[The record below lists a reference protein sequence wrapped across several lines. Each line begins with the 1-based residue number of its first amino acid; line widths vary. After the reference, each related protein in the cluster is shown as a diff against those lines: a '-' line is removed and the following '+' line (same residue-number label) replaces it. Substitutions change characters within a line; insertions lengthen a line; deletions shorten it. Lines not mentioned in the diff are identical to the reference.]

1 MNSMVICLIIFAVM
15 IILFFNRKIPMAF
28 TSMGVIVALYVA
40 GCVDKATVFAGFGN
54 NNVLTMAG
62 MFIVAAGLS
71 RTQMVNNITKLLYR
85 VNNGSFTRVLASY
98 ILVIFLLG
106 QFVPS
111 LPAMFA
117 MVYPLVISMCKQLK
131 CSPSKMMYPIAVTVV
146 STSFV
151 IEPIG
156 PYAAWFVTQN
166 GYLES
171 YGWTG
176 SLLSMWSET
185 MVFLPTALVTLL
197 LTIFVLPKLMPDQP
211 ETETVAITGPDIT
224 NNETLSPVREFL
236 GYGIFI
242 ATVIGLMLGLPSWAV
257 TMAGAT
263 AVVLSGVLDEQTAL
277 IRMNMSMVLLYAGV
291 TVMGEALSNTG
302 AAQLLGD
309 LAASALSGV
318 RNGYIIGAVF
328 YLVSFLMTSF
338 LYNRATTTVLIPILI
353 ITCSSIGCDPRGPVI
368 LCSLASMSSLITPM
382 PNPAELATMP
392 GDKCILQL
400 RGLPPFFSPKYDLK
414 RHPNYRYMAEA
425 DKQKNAFDLDRLINR
440 RRRPR
445 LNEVCTMYE
454 VAVPDDALTEEDED
468 ILNYDDIDDPDA
480 FA

>member
-1 MNSMVICLIIFAVM
+1 MDSMVICLIIFAVM

-28 TSMGVIVALYVA
+28 TSMGVIVALFVA

-85 VNNGSFTRVLASY
+85 ATNGSFTKVLASY

-117 MVYPLVISMCKQLK
+117 MVYPLVINMCKQLK

-151 IEPIG
+151 LEPIG

-176 SLLSMWSET
+176 PLLSMWSET
-185 MVFLPTALVTLL
+185 LVFFPTAIVTLF

-211 ETETVAITGPDIT
+211 EIETAEITGPDIT
-224 NNETLSPVREFL
+224 NNEALDPVREFL
-236 GYGIFI
+236 GYGIFV

-277 IRMNMSMVLLYAGV
+277 LRMNMSMVLLYAGV
-291 TVMGEALSNTG
+291 TVMGEALGNTG

-309 LAASALSGV
+309 LAASILSGV
-318 RNGYIIGAVF
+318 HNGYIIGAAF
-328 YLVSFLMTSF
+328 YIVSFLMTSF

-382 PNPAELATMP
+382 PNPVVPMAMQAGGYTQ
-392 GDKCILQL
+392 KTILRVGIIPAIV
-400 RGLPPFFSPKYDLK
+400 RGIVGVLIAMTLFP
-414 RHPNYRYMAEA
+414 
-425 DKQKNAFDLDRLINR
+425 AFG
-440 RRRPR
+440 
-445 LNEVCTMYE
+445 
-454 VAVPDDALTEEDED
+454 
-468 ILNYDDIDDPDA
+468 
-480 FA
+480 

>member
-28 TSMGVIVALYVA
+28 TSMGVIVALDVA

-176 SLLSMWSET
+176 SPLSMWSET

-211 ETETVAITGPDIT
+211 ETETAAITGPDIT
-224 NNETLSPVREFL
+224 NNEALSPVREFL

-291 TVMGEALSNTG
+291 TVMGEALGNTG

-309 LAASALSGV
+309 LAAGALSGV

-353 ITCSSIGCDPRGPVI
+353 ISCSSIGCDPRGPVI

-382 PNPAELATMP
+382 PNPVVPMAMQAGGYTQ
-392 GDKCILQL
+392 KTILRVGIIPAIV
-400 RGLPPFFSPKYDLK
+400 RGIVGVAIAMTIFP
-414 RHPNYRYMAEA
+414 
-425 DKQKNAFDLDRLINR
+425 AFG
-440 RRRPR
+440 
-445 LNEVCTMYE
+445 
-454 VAVPDDALTEEDED
+454 
-468 ILNYDDIDDPDA
+468 
-480 FA
+480 

>member
-176 SLLSMWSET
+176 SPLSMWSET

-211 ETETVAITGPDIT
+211 ETETAAITGPDIA
-224 NNETLSPVREFL
+224 NNEALSPVREFL

-291 TVMGEALSNTG
+291 TVMGEALGNTG

-309 LAASALSGV
+309 LAAGALSGV

-353 ITCSSIGCDPRGPVI
+353 ISCSLIGCDPRGPVI

-382 PNPAELATMP
+382 PNPVVPMAMQAGGYTQ
-392 GDKCILQL
+392 KTILRVGIIPAIV
-400 RGLPPFFSPKYDLK
+400 RGIVGVAIAMTIFP
-414 RHPNYRYMAEA
+414 
-425 DKQKNAFDLDRLINR
+425 AFG
-440 RRRPR
+440 
-445 LNEVCTMYE
+445 
-454 VAVPDDALTEEDED
+454 
-468 ILNYDDIDDPDA
+468 
-480 FA
+480 

>member
-151 IEPIG
+151 LSPL
-156 PYAAWFVTQN
+156 V
-166 GYLES
+166 LMLH
-171 YGWTG
+171 G
-176 SLLSMWSET
+176 SLRRMAIWSP
-185 MVFLPTALVTLL
+185 MA
-197 LTIFVLPKLMPDQP
+197 
-211 ETETVAITGPDIT
+211 GPDL
-224 NNETLSPVREFL
+224 LS
-236 GYGIFI
+236 
-242 ATVIGLMLGLPSWAV
+242 AC
-257 TMAGAT
+257 
-263 AVVLSGVLDEQTAL
+263 
-277 IRMNMSMVLLYAGV
+277 
-291 TVMGEALSNTG
+291 
-302 AAQLLGD
+302 
-309 LAASALSGV
+309 GV
-318 RNGYIIGAVF
+318 R
-328 YLVSFLMTSF
+328 LW
-338 LYNRATTTVLIPILI
+338 
-353 ITCSSIGCDPRGPVI
+353 
-368 LCSLASMSSLITPM
+368 
-382 PNPAELATMP
+382 
-392 GDKCILQL
+392 
-400 RGLPPFFSPKYDLK
+400 FFC
-414 RHPNYRYMAEA
+414 
-425 DKQKNAFDLDRLINR
+425 
-440 RRRPR
+440 RPR
-445 LNEVCTMYE
+445 WLLCC
-454 VAVPDDALTEEDED
+454 
-468 ILNYDDIDDPDA
+468 
-480 FA
+480 

>member
-1 MNSMVICLIIFAVM
+1 
-15 IILFFNRKIPMAF
+15 MAF

-151 IEPIG
+151 VEPIG

-224 NNETLSPVREFL
+224 NNDALSPIREFL

-291 TVMGEALSNTG
+291 TVMGEALSNIG

-353 ITCSSIGCDPRGPVI
+353 ISCTSIGCDPRGPVI

-382 PNPAELATMP
+382 PNPVVPMAMQAGGYTQ
-392 GDKCILQL
+392 KTILRVGIIPAIV
-400 RGLPPFFSPKYDLK
+400 RGIVGVAIAMTIFP
-414 RHPNYRYMAEA
+414 
-425 DKQKNAFDLDRLINR
+425 AFG
-440 RRRPR
+440 
-445 LNEVCTMYE
+445 
-454 VAVPDDALTEEDED
+454 
-468 ILNYDDIDDPDA
+468 
-480 FA
+480 

>member
-151 IEPIG
+151 IKPIG

-176 SLLSMWSET
+176 SPLSMWSET

-211 ETETVAITGPDIT
+211 ETETAAITGPDIT
-224 NNETLSPVREFL
+224 NNEALSPVREFL

-291 TVMGEALSNTG
+291 TVMGEALGNTG

-309 LAASALSGV
+309 LAAGALSGV

-353 ITCSSIGCDPRGPVI
+353 ISCSSIGCDPRGPVI

-382 PNPAELATMP
+382 PNPVVPMAMQAGGYTQ
-392 GDKCILQL
+392 KTILRVGIIPAIV
-400 RGLPPFFSPKYDLK
+400 RGIVGVAIAMTIFP
-414 RHPNYRYMAEA
+414 
-425 DKQKNAFDLDRLINR
+425 AFG
-440 RRRPR
+440 
-445 LNEVCTMYE
+445 
-454 VAVPDDALTEEDED
+454 
-468 ILNYDDIDDPDA
+468 
-480 FA
+480 

>member
-176 SLLSMWSET
+176 PLLSMWSET

-224 NNETLSPVREFL
+224 NNEALSPIREFL

-257 TMAGAT
+257 TMAGAA

-291 TVMGEALSNTG
+291 TVMGEALGSTG

-382 PNPAELATMP
+382 PNPVVPMAMQAGGYTQ
-392 GDKCILQL
+392 KTILRVGIIPAIV
-400 RGLPPFFSPKYDLK
+400 RGIIGVAIAMTIFP
-414 RHPNYRYMAEA
+414 
-425 DKQKNAFDLDRLINR
+425 AFG
-440 RRRPR
+440 
-445 LNEVCTMYE
+445 
-454 VAVPDDALTEEDED
+454 
-468 ILNYDDIDDPDA
+468 
-480 FA
+480 

>member
-211 ETETVAITGPDIT
+211 ETETVSITGPDIT
-224 NNETLSPVREFL
+224 NNAALSPVREFL

-291 TVMGEALSNTG
+291 TVMGEALGNTG

-309 LAASALSGV
+309 LAAGALSGV
-318 RNGYIIGAVF
+318 HNGYIIGAVF

-353 ITCSSIGCDPRGPVI
+353 ISCSSIGCDPRGPVI

-382 PNPAELATMP
+382 PNPVVPMAMQAGGYTQ
-392 GDKCILQL
+392 KTILRVGIIPAIV
-400 RGLPPFFSPKYDLK
+400 RGIVGVAIAMTIFP
-414 RHPNYRYMAEA
+414 
-425 DKQKNAFDLDRLINR
+425 AFG
-440 RRRPR
+440 
-445 LNEVCTMYE
+445 
-454 VAVPDDALTEEDED
+454 
-468 ILNYDDIDDPDA
+468 
-480 FA
+480 

>member
-224 NNETLSPVREFL
+224 NTEALSPVREFL

-277 IRMNMSMVLLYAGV
+277 IRMNMSIVLLYAGV

-382 PNPAELATMP
+382 PNPVVPMAMQAGGYTQ
-392 GDKCILQL
+392 KTILRVGIIPAIV
-400 RGLPPFFSPKYDLK
+400 RGIVGVAIAMTIFPAFS
-414 RHPNYRYMAEA
+414 
-425 DKQKNAFDLDRLINR
+425 
-440 RRRPR
+440 
-445 LNEVCTMYE
+445 
-454 VAVPDDALTEEDED
+454 
-468 ILNYDDIDDPDA
+468 
-480 FA
+480 

>member
-176 SLLSMWSET
+176 SPLSMWSET

-211 ETETVAITGPDIT
+211 ETETAAITGPDIT
-224 NNETLSPVREFL
+224 NNEALSPVREFL

-291 TVMGEALSNTG
+291 TVMGEALGNTG

-309 LAASALSGV
+309 LAAGALSGV

-353 ITCSSIGCDPRGPVI
+353 ISCSSIGCDPRGPVI

-382 PNPAELATMP
+382 PNPVVPMAMQVGGYTQ
-392 GDKCILQL
+392 KTILRVGIIPAIV
-400 RGLPPFFSPKYDLK
+400 RGIVGVAIAMTIFP
-414 RHPNYRYMAEA
+414 
-425 DKQKNAFDLDRLINR
+425 AFG
-440 RRRPR
+440 
-445 LNEVCTMYE
+445 
-454 VAVPDDALTEEDED
+454 
-468 ILNYDDIDDPDA
+468 
-480 FA
+480 

>member
-1 MNSMVICLIIFAVM
+1 MNSMVICLIIFACM
-15 IILFFNRKIPMAF
+15 IILFFNRKIQMPF
-28 TSMGVIVALYVA
+28 NSMGVIVALYVA

-98 ILVIFLLG
+98 ILVIFLLA

-151 IEPIG
+151 VEPIG

-224 NNETLSPVREFL
+224 NNDALSPIREFL

-353 ITCSSIGCDPRGPVI
+353 ISCTSIGCDPRGPVI

-382 PNPAELATMP
+382 PNPVVPMAMQAGGYTQ
-392 GDKCILQL
+392 KTILRVGIIPAIV
-400 RGLPPFFSPKYDLK
+400 RGIVGVAIAMTIFP
-414 RHPNYRYMAEA
+414 
-425 DKQKNAFDLDRLINR
+425 AFG
-440 RRRPR
+440 
-445 LNEVCTMYE
+445 
-454 VAVPDDALTEEDED
+454 
-468 ILNYDDIDDPDA
+468 
-480 FA
+480 

>member
-1 MNSMVICLIIFAVM
+1 MNSMVICLIISAVM

-224 NNETLSPVREFL
+224 NNEALSPVREFL

-277 IRMNMSMVLLYAGV
+277 IRMNMSIVLLYAGV

-382 PNPAELATMP
+382 PNPVVPMAMQAGGYTQ
-392 GDKCILQL
+392 KTILRVGIIPAIV
-400 RGLPPFFSPKYDLK
+400 RGIVGVAIAMTIFPAFS
-414 RHPNYRYMAEA
+414 
-425 DKQKNAFDLDRLINR
+425 
-440 RRRPR
+440 
-445 LNEVCTMYE
+445 
-454 VAVPDDALTEEDED
+454 
-468 ILNYDDIDDPDA
+468 
-480 FA
+480 

>member
-176 SLLSMWSET
+176 SPLSMWSET

-211 ETETVAITGPDIT
+211 ETETAAITGPDIT
-224 NNETLSPVREFL
+224 NNEALSPVREFL

-291 TVMGEALSNTG
+291 MVMGEALGNTG

-309 LAASALSGV
+309 LAAGALSGV

-353 ITCSSIGCDPRGPVI
+353 ISCSSIGCDPRGPVI

-382 PNPAELATMP
+382 PNPVVPMAMQAGGYTQ
-392 GDKCILQL
+392 KTILRVGIIPAIV
-400 RGLPPFFSPKYDLK
+400 RGIVGVAIAMTIFP
-414 RHPNYRYMAEA
+414 
-425 DKQKNAFDLDRLINR
+425 AFG
-440 RRRPR
+440 
-445 LNEVCTMYE
+445 
-454 VAVPDDALTEEDED
+454 
-468 ILNYDDIDDPDA
+468 
-480 FA
+480 

>member
-176 SLLSMWSET
+176 SPLSMWSET

-211 ETETVAITGPDIT
+211 ETETAAITGPDIT
-224 NNETLSPVREFL
+224 NNEALSPVREFL

-291 TVMGEALSNTG
+291 TVMGEALGNTG

-309 LAASALSGV
+309 LAAGALSGV

-353 ITCSSIGCDPRGPVI
+353 ISCSSIGCDPRGPVI
-368 LCSLASMSSLITPM
+368 LCSLAPMSSLITPM
-382 PNPAELATMP
+382 PNPVVPMAMQAGGYTQ
-392 GDKCILQL
+392 KTILRVGIIPAIV
-400 RGLPPFFSPKYDLK
+400 RGIVGVAIAMTIFP
-414 RHPNYRYMAEA
+414 
-425 DKQKNAFDLDRLINR
+425 AFG
-440 RRRPR
+440 
-445 LNEVCTMYE
+445 
-454 VAVPDDALTEEDED
+454 
-468 ILNYDDIDDPDA
+468 
-480 FA
+480 

>member
-176 SLLSMWSET
+176 SPLSMWSET

-211 ETETVAITGPDIT
+211 ETETAAITGPDIT
-224 NNETLSPVREFL
+224 NNEALSPVREFL

-291 TVMGEALSNTG
+291 TVMGEALGNTG

-309 LAASALSGV
+309 LAAGALSGV

-328 YLVSFLMTSF
+328 YLVSFLMTSL

-353 ITCSSIGCDPRGPVI
+353 ISCSSIGCDPRGPVI

-382 PNPAELATMP
+382 PNPVVPMAMQAGGYTQ
-392 GDKCILQL
+392 KTILRVGIIPAIV
-400 RGLPPFFSPKYDLK
+400 RGIVGVAIAMTIFP
-414 RHPNYRYMAEA
+414 
-425 DKQKNAFDLDRLINR
+425 AFG
-440 RRRPR
+440 
-445 LNEVCTMYE
+445 
-454 VAVPDDALTEEDED
+454 
-468 ILNYDDIDDPDA
+468 
-480 FA
+480 

>member
-1 MNSMVICLIIFAVM
+1 MDSMVICLIIFAVM

-28 TSMGVIVALYVA
+28 TSMGVIVALFVA

-85 VNNGSFTRVLASY
+85 VTNGSFTKVLASY

-117 MVYPLVISMCKQLK
+117 MVYPLVINMCKQLK

-151 IEPIG
+151 LEPIG

-176 SLLSMWSET
+176 PLLSMWSET
-185 MVFLPTALVTLL
+185 LVFFPTAIVTLF

-211 ETETVAITGPDIT
+211 EIETAEITGPDIT
-224 NNETLSPVREFL
+224 NSEALSPVREFL

-277 IRMNMSMVLLYAGV
+277 LRMNMSMVLLYAGV
-291 TVMGEALSNTG
+291 TVMGDALGNTG

-309 LAASALSGV
+309 LAASILSGV
-318 RNGYIIGAVF
+318 HNGYIIGAAF
-328 YLVSFLMTSF
+328 YIVSFLMTSF
-338 LYNRATTTVLIPILI
+338 LYNKATTTVLIPILI
-353 ITCSSIGCDPRGPVI
+353 ITCSSIGCDPRGPII

-382 PNPAELATMP
+382 PNPVVPMAMQAGGYTQ
-392 GDKCILQL
+392 KTILRVGIIPAIV
-400 RGLPPFFSPKYDLK
+400 RGIVGVLIAMTLFP
-414 RHPNYRYMAEA
+414 
-425 DKQKNAFDLDRLINR
+425 AFG
-440 RRRPR
+440 
-445 LNEVCTMYE
+445 
-454 VAVPDDALTEEDED
+454 
-468 ILNYDDIDDPDA
+468 
-480 FA
+480 

>member
-176 SLLSMWSET
+176 SPLSMWSET

-211 ETETVAITGPDIT
+211 ETDTAAITGPDIT
-224 NNETLSPVREFL
+224 NNEALSPVREFL

-291 TVMGEALSNTG
+291 TVMGEALGNTG

-309 LAASALSGV
+309 LAAGALSGV

-353 ITCSSIGCDPRGPVI
+353 ISCSSIGCDPRGPVI

-382 PNPAELATMP
+382 PNPVVPMAMQAGGYTQ
-392 GDKCILQL
+392 KTILRVGIIPAIV
-400 RGLPPFFSPKYDLK
+400 RGIVGVAIAMTIFP
-414 RHPNYRYMAEA
+414 
-425 DKQKNAFDLDRLINR
+425 AFG
-440 RRRPR
+440 
-445 LNEVCTMYE
+445 
-454 VAVPDDALTEEDED
+454 
-468 ILNYDDIDDPDA
+468 
-480 FA
+480 

>member
-176 SLLSMWSET
+176 SPLSMWSET

-211 ETETVAITGPDIT
+211 ETETAAITGPDIT
-224 NNETLSPVREFL
+224 NNEALSPVREFL

-291 TVMGEALSNTG
+291 TVMGEALGNTG

-309 LAASALSGV
+309 LAAGALSGV

-353 ITCSSIGCDPRGPVI
+353 ISCSSIGCDPRGPVI

-382 PNPAELATMP
+382 PNPVVPMAMQAGGYTQ
-392 GDKCILQL
+392 KTILRVGIIPAIV
-400 RGLPPFFSPKYDLK
+400 RG
-414 RHPNYRYMAEA
+414 
-425 DKQKNAFDLDRLINR
+425 I
-440 RRRPR
+440 
-445 LNEVCTMYE
+445 VG
-454 VAVPDDALTEEDED
+454 VAIAMTIFPS
-468 ILNYDDIDDPDA
+468 
-480 FA
+480 FG

>member
-176 SLLSMWSET
+176 SPLSMWSET

-211 ETETVAITGPDIT
+211 ETETAAITGPDIT
-224 NNETLSPVREFL
+224 NNEALSPVREFL

-263 AVVLSGVLDEQTAL
+263 AVALSGVLDEQTAL

-291 TVMGEALSNTG
+291 TVMGEALGNTG

-309 LAASALSGV
+309 LAAGALSGV

-353 ITCSSIGCDPRGPVI
+353 ISCSSIGCDSRGPVI

-382 PNPAELATMP
+382 PNPVVPMAMQAGGYTQ
-392 GDKCILQL
+392 KTILRVGIIPAIV
-400 RGLPPFFSPKYDLK
+400 RGIVGVAIAMTIFP
-414 RHPNYRYMAEA
+414 
-425 DKQKNAFDLDRLINR
+425 AFG
-440 RRRPR
+440 
-445 LNEVCTMYE
+445 
-454 VAVPDDALTEEDED
+454 
-468 ILNYDDIDDPDA
+468 
-480 FA
+480 

>member
-176 SLLSMWSET
+176 SPLSMWSET

-211 ETETVAITGPDIT
+211 ETETAAITGPDIT
-224 NNETLSPVREFL
+224 NNEALSPVREFL

-263 AVVLSGVLDEQTAL
+263 AVVLSCVLDEQTAL

-291 TVMGEALSNTG
+291 TVMGEALGNTG

-309 LAASALSGV
+309 LAAGALSGV

-353 ITCSSIGCDPRGPVI
+353 ISCSSIGCDPRGPVI

-382 PNPAELATMP
+382 PNPVVPMAMQAGGYTQ
-392 GDKCILQL
+392 KTILRVGIIPAIV
-400 RGLPPFFSPKYDLK
+400 RGIVGVAIAMTIFP
-414 RHPNYRYMAEA
+414 
-425 DKQKNAFDLDRLINR
+425 AFG
-440 RRRPR
+440 
-445 LNEVCTMYE
+445 
-454 VAVPDDALTEEDED
+454 
-468 ILNYDDIDDPDA
+468 
-480 FA
+480 

>member
-211 ETETVAITGPDIT
+211 ETETAAITGPDIT
-224 NNETLSPVREFL
+224 NNEALSPVREFL

-291 TVMGEALSNTG
+291 TVMGEALGNTG

-309 LAASALSGV
+309 LAAGALSGV

-353 ITCSSIGCDPRGPVI
+353 ISCSSIGCDPRGPVI

-382 PNPAELATMP
+382 PNPVVPMAMQAGGYTQ
-392 GDKCILQL
+392 KTILRVGIIPAIV
-400 RGLPPFFSPKYDLK
+400 RGIVGVAIAMTIFP
-414 RHPNYRYMAEA
+414 
-425 DKQKNAFDLDRLINR
+425 AFG
-440 RRRPR
+440 
-445 LNEVCTMYE
+445 
-454 VAVPDDALTEEDED
+454 
-468 ILNYDDIDDPDA
+468 
-480 FA
+480 

>member
-1 MNSMVICLIIFAVM
+1 
-15 IILFFNRKIPMAF
+15 MAF

-224 NNETLSPVREFL
+224 NNEALSPVREFL

-277 IRMNMSMVLLYAGV
+277 IRMNMSIVLLYAGV

-382 PNPAELATMP
+382 PNPVVPMAMQAGGYTQ
-392 GDKCILQL
+392 KTILRVGIIPAIV
-400 RGLPPFFSPKYDLK
+400 RGIVGVAIAMTIFPAFS
-414 RHPNYRYMAEA
+414 
-425 DKQKNAFDLDRLINR
+425 
-440 RRRPR
+440 
-445 LNEVCTMYE
+445 
-454 VAVPDDALTEEDED
+454 
-468 ILNYDDIDDPDA
+468 
-480 FA
+480 

>member
-166 GYLES
+166 GYLEF

-224 NNETLSPVREFL
+224 NNEALSPVREFL

-277 IRMNMSMVLLYAGV
+277 IRMNMSIVLLYAGV

-382 PNPAELATMP
+382 PNPVVPMAMQAGGYTQ
-392 GDKCILQL
+392 KTILRVGIIPAIV
-400 RGLPPFFSPKYDLK
+400 RGIVGVAIAMTIFPAFS
-414 RHPNYRYMAEA
+414 
-425 DKQKNAFDLDRLINR
+425 
-440 RRRPR
+440 
-445 LNEVCTMYE
+445 
-454 VAVPDDALTEEDED
+454 
-468 ILNYDDIDDPDA
+468 
-480 FA
+480 

>member
-28 TSMGVIVALYVA
+28 TSMGVIVALFVA

-85 VNNGSFTRVLASY
+85 VTNGSFTKVLASY

-117 MVYPLVISMCKQLK
+117 MVYPLVINMCKQLK

-151 IEPIG
+151 LEPIG

-176 SLLSMWSET
+176 PLLSMWSET
-185 MVFLPTALVTLL
+185 LVFFPTAIVTLF

-211 ETETVAITGPDIT
+211 EIETAEITGPDIT
-224 NNETLSPVREFL
+224 NNEALDPVREFL

-277 IRMNMSMVLLYAGV
+277 LRMNMSMVLLYAGV
-291 TVMGEALSNTG
+291 TVMGDALGNTG
-302 AAQLLGD
+302 AAQLLGN
-309 LAASALSGV
+309 LAASILSGV
-318 RNGYIIGAVF
+318 HNGYIIGAAF
-328 YLVSFLMTSF
+328 YIVSFLMTSF

-382 PNPAELATMP
+382 PNPVVPMAMQAGGYTQ
-392 GDKCILQL
+392 KTILRVGIIPAIV
-400 RGLPPFFSPKYDLK
+400 RGIVGVLIAMTLFP
-414 RHPNYRYMAEA
+414 
-425 DKQKNAFDLDRLINR
+425 AFG
-440 RRRPR
+440 
-445 LNEVCTMYE
+445 
-454 VAVPDDALTEEDED
+454 
-468 ILNYDDIDDPDA
+468 
-480 FA
+480 

>member
-176 SLLSMWSET
+176 SPLNMWSET

-211 ETETVAITGPDIT
+211 ETETAAITGPDIT
-224 NNETLSPVREFL
+224 NNEALSPVREFL

-291 TVMGEALSNTG
+291 TVMGEALGNTG

-309 LAASALSGV
+309 LAAGALSGV

-353 ITCSSIGCDPRGPVI
+353 ISCSSIGCDPRGPVI

-382 PNPAELATMP
+382 PNPVVPMAMQAGGYTQ
-392 GDKCILQL
+392 KTILRVGIIPAIV
-400 RGLPPFFSPKYDLK
+400 RGIVGVAIAMTIFP
-414 RHPNYRYMAEA
+414 
-425 DKQKNAFDLDRLINR
+425 AFG
-440 RRRPR
+440 
-445 LNEVCTMYE
+445 
-454 VAVPDDALTEEDED
+454 
-468 ILNYDDIDDPDA
+468 
-480 FA
+480 

>member
-224 NNETLSPVREFL
+224 NNEALSPVREFL

-277 IRMNMSMVLLYAGV
+277 IRMNMSIVLLYAGV

-382 PNPAELATMP
+382 PNPVVPMAMQAGGYTQ
-392 GDKCILQL
+392 KTILRVGIIPAIVL
-400 RGLPPFFSPKYDLK
+400 GIVGVAIAMTIFPAFS
-414 RHPNYRYMAEA
+414 
-425 DKQKNAFDLDRLINR
+425 
-440 RRRPR
+440 
-445 LNEVCTMYE
+445 
-454 VAVPDDALTEEDED
+454 
-468 ILNYDDIDDPDA
+468 
-480 FA
+480 

>member
-176 SLLSMWSET
+176 SPLSMWSET

-211 ETETVAITGPDIT
+211 ETETAAITGPDIT
-224 NNETLSPVREFL
+224 NNEALSPVREFL

-291 TVMGEALSNTG
+291 TVMGEALGNTG

-309 LAASALSGV
+309 LAAGALSGV

-353 ITCSSIGCDPRGPVI
+353 ISCSSIGCDPRGPVI

-382 PNPAELATMP
+382 PNPVVPMAMQAGGYTQ
-392 GDKCILQL
+392 KTILRVGIIPAIVRGNCWRL
-400 RGLPPFFSPKYDLK
+400 RLL
-414 RHPNYRYMAEA
+414 
-425 DKQKNAFDLDRLINR
+425 
-440 RRRPR
+440 
-445 LNEVCTMYE
+445 
-454 VAVPDDALTEEDED
+454 
-468 ILNYDDIDDPDA
+468 
-480 FA
+480 

>member
-176 SLLSMWSET
+176 SPLSMWSET

-211 ETETVAITGPDIT
+211 ETETAAITGPDIT
-224 NNETLSPVREFL
+224 NNEALSPVREFL

-291 TVMGEALSNTG
+291 TVMGEALGNTG

-309 LAASALSGV
+309 LAAGALSGV

-353 ITCSSIGCDPRGPVI
+353 ISCSSIGCDPRGPVI

-382 PNPAELATMP
+382 PNPVVPMAMQAGGYT
-392 GDKCILQL
+392 KKTILRVGIIPAIV
-400 RGLPPFFSPKYDLK
+400 RGIVGVAIAMTIFP
-414 RHPNYRYMAEA
+414 
-425 DKQKNAFDLDRLINR
+425 AFG
-440 RRRPR
+440 
-445 LNEVCTMYE
+445 
-454 VAVPDDALTEEDED
+454 
-468 ILNYDDIDDPDA
+468 
-480 FA
+480 

>member
-224 NNETLSPVREFL
+224 NNEALSPVREFL

-291 TVMGEALSNTG
+291 TVMGEALGNTG

-309 LAASALSGV
+309 LAAGALSGV
-318 RNGYIIGAVF
+318 HNGYIIGAVF

-353 ITCSSIGCDPRGPVI
+353 ISCSSIGCDPRGPVI

-382 PNPAELATMP
+382 PNPVVPMAMQAGGYKRIFGYSFCNQRKWHICWHMGIHWKVTFCANT
-392 GDKCILQL
+392 DSNHA
-400 RGLPPFFSPKYDLK
+400 FYYADLFL
-414 RHPNYRYMAEA
+414 Y
-425 DKQKNAFDLDRLINR
+425 Q
-440 RRRPR
+440 
-445 LNEVCTMYE
+445 CGQ
-454 VAVPDDALTEEDED
+454 
-468 ILNYDDIDDPDA
+468 
-480 FA
+480 

>member
-1 MNSMVICLIIFAVM
+1 MKDKRIFTNKEAYYEQYGYLPNYFAVM

-176 SLLSMWSET
+176 SPLSMWSET

-211 ETETVAITGPDIT
+211 ETETAAITGPDIT
-224 NNETLSPVREFL
+224 NNEALSPVREFL

-291 TVMGEALSNTG
+291 TVMGEALGSTG

-309 LAASALSGV
+309 LAAGALSGV

-353 ITCSSIGCDPRGPVI
+353 ISCSSIGCDPRGPVI

-382 PNPAELATMP
+382 PNPVVPMAMQAGGYTQ
-392 GDKCILQL
+392 KTILRVGIIPAIV
-400 RGLPPFFSPKYDLK
+400 RGIVGVAIAMTIFP
-414 RHPNYRYMAEA
+414 
-425 DKQKNAFDLDRLINR
+425 AFG
-440 RRRPR
+440 
-445 LNEVCTMYE
+445 
-454 VAVPDDALTEEDED
+454 
-468 ILNYDDIDDPDA
+468 
-480 FA
+480 

>member
-1 MNSMVICLIIFAVM
+1 
-15 IILFFNRKIPMAF
+15 
-28 TSMGVIVALYVA
+28 MGVIVALYVA

-224 NNETLSPVREFL
+224 NNEALSPVREFL

-277 IRMNMSMVLLYAGV
+277 IRMNMSIVLLYAGV

-382 PNPAELATMP
+382 PNPVVPMAMQAGGYTQ
-392 GDKCILQL
+392 KTILRVGIIPAIV
-400 RGLPPFFSPKYDLK
+400 RGIVGVAIAMTIFPAFS
-414 RHPNYRYMAEA
+414 
-425 DKQKNAFDLDRLINR
+425 
-440 RRRPR
+440 
-445 LNEVCTMYE
+445 
-454 VAVPDDALTEEDED
+454 
-468 ILNYDDIDDPDA
+468 
-480 FA
+480 

>member
-224 NNETLSPVREFL
+224 NNEALSPVREFL

-291 TVMGEALSNTG
+291 TVMGEALGNTG

-309 LAASALSGV
+309 LAAGALSGV

-353 ITCSSIGCDPRGPVI
+353 ISCSSIGCDPRGPVI

-382 PNPAELATMP
+382 PNPVVPMAMQAGGYTQ
-392 GDKCILQL
+392 KTILRVGIIPAIV
-400 RGLPPFFSPKYDLK
+400 RGIVGVAIAMTIFP
-414 RHPNYRYMAEA
+414 
-425 DKQKNAFDLDRLINR
+425 AFG
-440 RRRPR
+440 
-445 LNEVCTMYE
+445 
-454 VAVPDDALTEEDED
+454 
-468 ILNYDDIDDPDA
+468 
-480 FA
+480 

>member
-176 SLLSMWSET
+176 SPLSMWSET

-211 ETETVAITGPDIT
+211 ETETAAITGPDIT
-224 NNETLSPVREFL
+224 NNEALSPVREFL

-242 ATVIGLMLGLPSWAV
+242 ATVIGLMLDLPSWAV

-291 TVMGEALSNTG
+291 TVMGEALGNTG

-309 LAASALSGV
+309 LAAGALSGV

-353 ITCSSIGCDPRGPVI
+353 ISCSSIGCDPRGPVI

-382 PNPAELATMP
+382 PNPVVPMAMQAGGYTQ
-392 GDKCILQL
+392 KTILRVGIIPAIV
-400 RGLPPFFSPKYDLK
+400 RGIVGVAIAMTIFP
-414 RHPNYRYMAEA
+414 
-425 DKQKNAFDLDRLINR
+425 AFG
-440 RRRPR
+440 
-445 LNEVCTMYE
+445 
-454 VAVPDDALTEEDED
+454 
-468 ILNYDDIDDPDA
+468 
-480 FA
+480 

>member
-224 NNETLSPVREFL
+224 NNEALSPVREFL

-291 TVMGEALSNTG
+291 TVMGEALGSTG

-382 PNPAELATMP
+382 PNPVVPMAMQAGGYTQ
-392 GDKCILQL
+392 KTILRVGIIPAIV
-400 RGLPPFFSPKYDLK
+400 RGIIGVAIAMTIFP
-414 RHPNYRYMAEA
+414 
-425 DKQKNAFDLDRLINR
+425 AFG
-440 RRRPR
+440 
-445 LNEVCTMYE
+445 
-454 VAVPDDALTEEDED
+454 
-468 ILNYDDIDDPDA
+468 
-480 FA
+480 

>member
-1 MNSMVICLIIFAVM
+1 MDSMVICLIIFAVM

-28 TSMGVIVALYVA
+28 TSMGVIVALFVA

-85 VNNGSFTRVLASY
+85 VTNGSFTKVLASY

-117 MVYPLVISMCKQLK
+117 MVYPLVINMCKQLK

-151 IEPIG
+151 LEPIG

-176 SLLSMWSET
+176 PLLSMWSET
-185 MVFLPTALVTLL
+185 LVFFPTAIVTLF

-211 ETETVAITGPDIT
+211 EIETAGITGPDIT
-224 NNETLSPVREFL
+224 NSEALSPVREFL
-236 GYGIFI
+236 GYGIFV

-277 IRMNMSMVLLYAGV
+277 LRMNMSMVLLYAGV
-291 TVMGEALSNTG
+291 TVMGDALGNTG

-309 LAASALSGV
+309 LAASILSGV
-318 RNGYIIGAVF
+318 HNGYIIGAAF
-328 YLVSFLMTSF
+328 YIVSFLMTSF

-382 PNPAELATMP
+382 PNPVVPMAMQAGGYTQ
-392 GDKCILQL
+392 KTILRVGIIPAIV
-400 RGLPPFFSPKYDLK
+400 RGIVGVLIAMTLFP
-414 RHPNYRYMAEA
+414 
-425 DKQKNAFDLDRLINR
+425 AFG
-440 RRRPR
+440 
-445 LNEVCTMYE
+445 
-454 VAVPDDALTEEDED
+454 
-468 ILNYDDIDDPDA
+468 
-480 FA
+480 

>member
-224 NNETLSPVREFL
+224 NNEALSPVREFL

-277 IRMNMSMVLLYAGV
+277 IRMNMSIVLLYAGV

-382 PNPAELATMP
+382 PNPVVPMAMQAGGYTQKTILRVGIIPATV
-392 GDKCILQL
+392 
-400 RGLPPFFSPKYDLK
+400 RGIVGVAIAMTIFPAFS
-414 RHPNYRYMAEA
+414 
-425 DKQKNAFDLDRLINR
+425 
-440 RRRPR
+440 
-445 LNEVCTMYE
+445 
-454 VAVPDDALTEEDED
+454 
-468 ILNYDDIDDPDA
+468 
-480 FA
+480 

>member
-176 SLLSMWSET
+176 SPLSMWSET

-211 ETETVAITGPDIT
+211 ETETAAITGPDIT
-224 NNETLSPVREFL
+224 NNEALSPVREFL

-263 AVVLSGVLDEQTAL
+263 AVALSGVLDEQTAL

-291 TVMGEALSNTG
+291 TVMGEALGNTG

-309 LAASALSGV
+309 LAAGALSGV

-353 ITCSSIGCDPRGPVI
+353 ISCSSIGCDPRGPVI

-382 PNPAELATMP
+382 PNPVVPMAMQAGGYTQKTILRVGIIPAIVRGIVGVAIAMTIFPAFGNATT
-392 GDKCILQL
+392 K
-400 RGLPPFFSPKYDLK
+400 PK
-414 RHPNYRYMAEA
+414 
-425 DKQKNAFDLDRLINR
+425 
-440 RRRPR
+440 
-445 LNEVCTMYE
+445 NEVRARTLDY
-454 VAVPDDALTEEDED
+454 
-468 ILNYDDIDDPDA
+468 
-480 FA
+480 

>member
-1 MNSMVICLIIFAVM
+1 MDSMVICLIIFAVM

-28 TSMGVIVALYVA
+28 TSMGVIVALFVA

-71 RTQMVNNITKLLYR
+71 RTQIVNNITKLLYR
-85 VNNGSFTRVLASY
+85 VTNGSFTKVLASY

-117 MVYPLVISMCKQLK
+117 MVYPLVINMCKQLK

-151 IEPIG
+151 LEPIG

-176 SLLSMWSET
+176 PLLSMWSET
-185 MVFLPTALVTLL
+185 LVFFPTAIVTLF

-211 ETETVAITGPDIT
+211 EIETAEITGPDIT
-224 NNETLSPVREFL
+224 NNEALDPVREFL
-236 GYGIFI
+236 GYGIFV

-277 IRMNMSMVLLYAGV
+277 LRMNMSMVLLYAGV
-291 TVMGEALSNTG
+291 TVMGDALGNTG

-309 LAASALSGV
+309 LAASILSGV
-318 RNGYIIGAVF
+318 HNGYIIGAAF
-328 YLVSFLMTSF
+328 YIVSFLMTSF

-382 PNPAELATMP
+382 PNPVVPMAMQAGGYTQ
-392 GDKCILQL
+392 KTILRVGIIPAIV
-400 RGLPPFFSPKYDLK
+400 RGIVGVLIAMTLFP
-414 RHPNYRYMAEA
+414 
-425 DKQKNAFDLDRLINR
+425 AFG
-440 RRRPR
+440 
-445 LNEVCTMYE
+445 
-454 VAVPDDALTEEDED
+454 
-468 ILNYDDIDDPDA
+468 
-480 FA
+480 